1 MPRIPSQKDMHSTGY
16 VTPEELNVTPA
27 LLGQTLASPKIRLY
41 AMLIDL
47 LAVAVLS
54 SLAGAAGLWLFT
66 GAIGTWLIVRRWP
79 YGNSHARQGWA
90 AVLLIALLGL
100 CGAGSWDA
108 AQDAVATRGERLRHE
123 PAADEDEVLKAKD
136 QAQDRVQKHLSD
148 TARIAVLEDQLAEA
162 RKPKAFDMRAAL
174 RDAVG
179 ALGLSFSWAVLYFT
193 LLPCWWNGQTLGKK
207 FLRLRVVEL
216 TGKPMTL
223 IRCFGRYGGYAAG
236 LATGLL
242 GFAQIYWDA
251 NRQAVQDKIAHTV
264 VIKL

>member
-1 MPRIPSQKDMHSTGY
+1 MSWFPALKDLQSTGY

-27 LLGQTLASPKIRLY
+27 LLGQPLASPKRRLY

-54 SLAGAAGLWLFT
+54 SLAGAAGLWFFT
-66 GAIGTWLIVRRWP
+66 GAIGAWLIIRRWP
-79 YGNSHARQGWA
+79 YGHSRARQGWA
-90 AVLLIALLGL
+90 AALLIALLAL
-100 CGAGSWDA
+100 CGTGTWSAMQDA
-108 AQDAVATRGERLRHE
+108 ARDGAIIKEKLGRRESTAGEE
-123 PAADEDEVLKAKD
+123 EMA
-136 QAQDRVQKHLSD
+136 RVQKHLSD
-148 TARIAVLEDQLAEA
+148 TARIAVLEQQLAEA
-162 RKPKAFDMRAAL
+162 RKPKDFDVRAAL
-174 RDAVG
+174 HDAVG

-193 LLPCWWNGQTLGKK
+193 LLPCWWKGQTLGKK
-207 FLRLRVVEL
+207 MLRLRVVEL
-216 TGKPMTL
+216 TGKPLTL